1 MRPIKWRAPRWVWVE
16 FEGQIAFPYGSSL
29 EPLEMWFDQERSYL
43 KLFFSHN
50 SFGAKHVTVAPTKVN
65 PSLSKDTPTCDSMLA
80 WFARLGLLGLLS
92 GPDHLD
98 LDCSVRSRDRIISV
112 WTART
117 VWLIRVYATHL
128 DRLLGPA
135 MRTGFRINVSDQSVQ
150 ARKTFTSD

>member
-80 WFARLGLLGLLS
+80 RFARIVSAWTARFALRTGSSRSGLLGSLS
-92 GPDHLD
+92 WPDHLG
-98 LDCSVRSRDRIISV
+98 LDCS
-112 WTART
+112 
-117 VWLIRVYATHL
+117 
-128 DRLLGPA
+128 DRLARSGLHDPLGSFARPSNAYRFPDQRLGPE
-135 MRTGFRINVSDQSVQ
+135 RSG
-150 ARKTFTSD
+150 